1 MISELG
7 GATEDLVRSVLDVA
21 LLRYK
26 VISNNIANNGVEGF
40 KPSAVNFE
48 NLLNQELKGSGSI
61 NNDQKIESAL
71 SSIEPE
77 IVQRD
82 TSAIEG
88 DSKQSLD
95 LEMSN
100 LAKNTLR
107 YEALIK
113 SLENL
118 GSIKSMAITGGIGK

>member
-7 GATEDLVRSVLDVA
+7 GATEDLVRNMLDVT

-26 VISNNIANNGVEGF
+26 VISNNIANNAVPGF
-40 KPSAVNFE
+40 KASDVKFE
-48 NLLNQELKGSGSI
+48 TLLNQELAGSSSI

-71 SSIEPE
+71 SSVKPE
-77 IVQRD
+77 IVARD
-82 TSAIEG
+82 NG
-88 DSKQSLD
+88 DISGDGKNSLD
-95 LEMSN
+95 LEMSE

-113 SLENL
+113 GLENL